1 VRDDLGSRWVIGSA
15 VAVPLVRT
23 LFRVRVEGIERVPA
37 SGPAI
42 LAFNHVSVLD
52 GPVLAIETAVRRR
65 REVRFLVAAEVFGH
79 RFYRPL
85 LRWFGQI
92 PIRRAAHDARALE
105 AAIEAVRAGA
115 LAAISPEGH
124 VNPDPGAGMQRIR
137 SGCAR
142 IAISAGAPVIPVG
155 IWGTQRRWGASG
167 PVWSALWRRRRL
179 AIAFGP
185 AVRPRPDD
193 DPVTFGERLGGAIAA
208 QVIRARA
215 LSSPNPG
222 PLAADPAGRST
233 SPP

>member
-1 VRDDLGSRWVIGSA
+1 VRDYLGARWVVGSV
-15 VAVPLVRT
+15 VAMPLVRT
-23 LFRVRVEGIERVPA
+23 LFRVRLEAIERVPA

-79 RFYRPL
+79 RLYGPL
-85 LRWFGQI
+85 LRGFGQI

-124 VNPDPGAGMQRIR
+124 VNPDPEAGMQRIR

-155 IWGTQRRWGASG
+155 IWGTQRRWAATG
-167 PVWSALWRRRRL
+167 PVWSTWWRRRQL
-179 AIAFGP
+179 AIVFGS
-185 AVRPRPDD
+185 AVRPQPGD
-193 DPVTFGERLGGAIAA
+193 DPATFGERLGSAIAM
-208 QVIRARA
+208 QVLRARA
-215 LSSPNPG
+215 LSSADPG
-222 PLAADPAGRST
+222 PLAADPARRST
-233 SPP
+233 RAS